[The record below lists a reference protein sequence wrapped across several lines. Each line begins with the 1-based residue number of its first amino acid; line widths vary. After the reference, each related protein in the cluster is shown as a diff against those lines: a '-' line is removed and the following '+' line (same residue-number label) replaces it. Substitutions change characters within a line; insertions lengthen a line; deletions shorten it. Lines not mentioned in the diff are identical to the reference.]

1 MKFQLSHIRTLITVA
16 VLSMTIVACSVDR
29 YIPEGR
35 HMLTGV
41 KVICDEDEVMK
52 TYMLGEYVAQNTNTK
67 WFGAKVPLKIYTLSG
82 TDTTKNICHF
92 FRKLGEAPVL
102 YDSKKAQKT
111 MEDIRQ
117 VLNNAGY
124 MKADIDEIKIENG

>member
-1 MKFQLSHIRTLITVA
+1 
-16 VLSMTIVACSVDR
+16 
-29 YIPEGR
+29 
-35 HMLTGV
+35 MLTGV

-52 TYMLGEYVAQNTNTK
+52 TYMLGDYVAQNTNTK

-102 YDSKKAQKT
+102 YGGASACHDPFGGRKPLH
-111 MEDIRQ
+111 E
-117 VLNNAGY
+117 AGR
-124 MKADIDEIKIENG
+124 GF